1 MSEIVECSVSDREG
15 QTAVL
20 SFQIER
26 VKLLCVLFHNERV
39 KLLCVLFET
48 ESEIVVCTVSD

>member
-26 VKLLCVLFHNERV
+26 VKLLCVLF
-39 KLLCVLFET
+39 ET